1 MLKKLGALIIVLSM
15 SMNVWASNEIKL
27 PAPDKSNKTTLMQA
41 LSERQSDK
49 DFINKKINDKTL
61 STLLWSAY
69 GVNRDNGKRT
79 IPTALGKNDLQIY
92 IADNRGTWLY
102 DAENNTLLSIGDID
116 IRPHFQT
123 QDYMKNVP
131 VVLIYV
137 GSYEDYASMHAG
149 SAYQNVEL
157 FVVANQMASVVRGHF
172 NKEDVQKALNLPYD
186 KRVIISQAIG
196 YKK

>member
-1 MLKKLGALIIVLSM
+1 MLKNLGALVIVLSM
-15 SMNVWASNEIKL
+15 SMNVWASKEIKL
-27 PAPDKSNKTTLMQA
+27 PAPDKSNQTSLMQA

-49 DFINKKINDKTL
+49 DFINKKIDDKTL

-102 DAENNTLLSIGDID
+102 DAENNTLLSIGNID

-131 VVLIYV
+131 VILIYV
-137 GSYEDYASMHAG
+137 GSHEDYASMHAG

-157 FVVANQMASVVRGHF
+157 YVVANQMASVVRGHF

-186 KRVIISQAIG
+186 KRVIISQAVG